1 MYHINNARSISNRTK
16 EKNRKNRGIEEYN
29 KLDKDESLKNILLS
43 SLSLN
48 ELRSISKLRKIKNY
62 ENMSDDEMQNAFEN
76 SKTF

>member
-62 ENMSDDEMQNAFEN
+62 ENVSDDEMQNAFEN